1 MTQPLLGPSEAE
13 AAEAGVTLSEPTGA
27 NAGRPPL
34 APRLST
40 GRAKPRSPAAAH
52 GGLAAAAAAAED
64 AHGAG
69 TRQMFDKR
77 TLRREGASVFAAA
90 IAQWLASPANE
101 AVAAAADD
109 YDGGGAGRAAPTGR
123 ATVRAYIRKRPL
135 FDNERER
142 GEFDVVSVARAPRAG
157 GVPADTPPRA
167 LTVHLCLHE
176 ADLRTMFVRHVSHT
190 AAAVFGESSTDEAV
204 HAHAM
209 APLVSSAA
217 AGGVGALFSFGQTG
231 SGKTHT
237 CDALERMASAQLF
250 NELDKLGSS
259 ACVYVSYLE
268 LGGGKVLDLLSGPS
282 KAECTLLDDHAGRT
296 AIVGATHVRAH
307 SADELLAIVHRG
319 KAKRTTEQT
328 AANATSSRSHAV
340 LRIVIGP
347 EIGADGGGD
356 GGGDGG
362 RNSGGDG
369 GGDVGARAAAN
380 AVTVDGGSSGEGE
393 GAARPA
399 ARAASPAR
407 RARASSVGRSR
418 SPSPRKPGRAPS
430 PAPGGG
436 VGGTGTRNRAVG
448 ARRSTTLSGVG
459 PSRYAR
465 LLPRAHDGQLLVVD
479 CAGTERREDSAY
491 HTAERRR
498 EGAEINSSLH
508 ALKECFRAMTNAHA
522 QREGGGGG
530 GAHGDGGRAG
540 GAHAKPPRPRAAS
553 AGRRRASAGGGGGAL
568 RDYGRPAPARGRGA
582 AAGGTAGGGS
592 GGGGGG
598 AHIPFRQAL
607 LTRVLS
613 DAFTNARATV
623 AVLGTLSP
631 GASDTEHSLHT
642 LQTVSAMASV
652 DAFVREVRRDVGG
665 GLGLPTPPPAHPKEW
680 SRDEVCT
687 WLGEAD
693 GGAFA
698 HLAPAL
704 PAAMDGKLLTRMP
717 KVQFAYR
724 LCGGDERLGARLF
737 DALRAQM
744 EVAATLKARHAAAMR
759 DLAGRR

>member
-250 NELDKLGSS
+250 N
-259 ACVYVSYLE
+259 VS
-268 LGGGKVLDLLSGPS
+268 
-282 KAECTLLDDHAGRT
+282 
-296 AIVGATHVRAH
+296 
-307 SADELLAIVHRG
+307 
-319 KAKRTTEQT
+319 
-328 AANATSSRSHAV
+328 
-340 LRIVIGP
+340 
-347 EIGADGGGD
+347 
-356 GGGDGG
+356 
-362 RNSGGDG
+362 
-369 GGDVGARAAAN
+369 ARAAAQRS
-380 AVTVDGGSSGEGE
+380 AGQGWAEAGAEREQEQDWSRIGAGAGAGLEPDWSRTV
-393 GAARPA
+393 
-399 ARAASPAR
+399 AR
-407 RARASSVGRSR
+407 RTSAVHALAPPFAATRRLIARGPRPTARRFR
-418 SPSPRKPGRAPS
+418 SP
-430 PAPGGG
+430 
-436 VGGTGTRNRAVG
+436 
-448 ARRSTTLSGVG
+448 L
-459 PSRYAR
+459 
-465 LLPRAHDGQLLVVD
+465 
-479 CAGTERREDSAY
+479 C
-491 HTAERRR
+491 
-498 EGAEINSSLH
+498 
-508 ALKECFRAMTNAHA
+508 
-522 QREGGGGG
+522 
-530 GAHGDGGRAG
+530 
-540 GAHAKPPRPRAAS
+540 
-553 AGRRRASAGGGGGAL
+553 
-568 RDYGRPAPARGRGA
+568 
-582 AAGGTAGGGS
+582 
-592 GGGGGG
+592 
-598 AHIPFRQAL
+598 
-607 LTRVLS
+607 VL
-613 DAFTNARATV
+613 
-623 AVLGTLSP
+623 
-631 GASDTEHSLHT
+631 
-642 LQTVSAMASV
+642 
-652 DAFVREVRRDVGG
+652 
-665 GLGLPTPPPAHPKEW
+665 
-680 SRDEVCT
+680 
-687 WLGEAD
+687 
-693 GGAFA
+693 
-698 HLAPAL
+698 PAL
-704 PAAMDGKLLTRMP
+704 AFLFHYCYGFRSSTSWAA
-717 KVQFAYR
+717 V
-724 LCGGDERLGARLF
+724 
-737 DALRAQM
+737 RAC
-744 EVAATLKARHAAAMR
+744 T
-759 DLAGRR
+759 